1 MDLAEERISDLRN
14 KLEDITQNATTK
26 DKVIKKKSKRNKK
39 IKTEGLIYI

>member
-26 DKVIKKKSKRNKK
+26 DKVIKKKVKEIRK
-39 IKTEGLIYI
+39 